1 MMKDSVIP
9 TCPTPGRRIVP
20 VGLAGIFAGIA
31 RRVLFAHLRKIERGL
46 ITITDGCERHIFG
59 SEGGLAATITVHDHA
74 FYTDI
79 AFGGSIGAG
88 EAYMSGS
95 WSTDDLVT
103 LVRIIVLNHRVLTDI
118 EGGLAAFAQPM
129 HWLMH
134 ALRRNTQAGSRMN
147 ISAHY
152 DLGNDF
158 YRLWLDQ
165 TMTYSCNIFARD
177 NSTIHEASVLKYDHI
192 CRKLSLTSA
201 DHVIEIG
208 SGWGGFAIHA
218 AGTYGCRV
226 TTTTISKA
234 QYDLAKERIEQAG
247 LRDRITLLMRDYREI
262 EGRYSKLVSIEMI
275 EAVGHEF
282 LETFFACCGRL
293 LVDDGVMAL
302 QSITIND
309 QMYDQHIKTVDFI
322 RRYIFPGG
330 SIPSVTSLCN
340 AATAASDLRLVHHE
354 DITPHYQKTL
364 IAWRQKFTSH
374 LDEIRTLG
382 YNEQFIRMWEYYF
395 CYCEAGFAERY
406 IGDVQMLFSKPGWRG
421 ATIFTMSHE

>member
-1 MMKDSVIP
+1 
-9 TCPTPGRRIVP
+9 
-20 VGLAGIFAGIA
+20 
-31 RRVLFAHLRKIERGL
+31 
-46 ITITDGCERHIFG
+46 
-59 SEGGLAATITVHDHA
+59 
-74 FYTDI
+74 
-79 AFGGSIGAG
+79 
-88 EAYMSGS
+88 MSGS

-374 LDEIRTLG
+374 LDEISTLG

>member
-1 MMKDSVIP
+1 MRHSVAPQDISP
-9 TCPTPGRRIVP
+9 YLLFGRGIIDRIAKRILCKLLEDIRHGSITLSDQNQEISFGTVSETCRLSAVLIV
-20 VGLAGIFAGIA
+20 
-31 RRVLFAHLRKIERGL
+31 
-46 ITITDGCERHIFG
+46 TDKRFFRSI
-59 SEGGLAATITVHDHA
+59 V
-74 FYTDI
+74 
-79 AFGGSIGAG
+79 FGGSIGAAK
-88 EAYMSGS
+88 AYMAGYWRS
-95 WSTDDLVT
+95 DDLT
-103 LVRIIVLNHRVLTDI
+103 SLIRIIILNQDVLLRMENGFSSLMNFVHNAIHRK
-118 EGGLAAFAQPM
+118 
-129 HWLMH
+129 
-134 ALRRNTQAGSRMN
+134 RRNSPDGSPQN
-147 ISAHY
+147 IYAHY
-152 DLGNDF
+152 DIGNDF
-158 YRLWLDQ
+158 FRTFLDD
-165 TMTYSCNIFARD
+165 TMTYSCGIFKNEHD
-177 NSTIHEASVLKYDHI
+177 TLDSASIAKYDHI
-192 CRKLSLTSA
+192 CRKLSLTPA
-201 DHVIEIG
+201 DHIIEIG

-218 AGTYGCRV
+218 AGNYGCRV

-234 QYDLAKERIEQAG
+234 QYDLAQKRIEQAG

-262 EGRYSKLVSIEMI
+262 EGRFSKLVSIEMI

-282 LETFFACCGRL
+282 LETFFSCCGRL
-293 LVDDGVMAL
+293 LIDDGVMAL

-309 QMYDQHIKTVDFI
+309 RMYDQHIKTVDFI

-364 IAWRQKFTSH
+364 IAWRQKFKSH

>member
-1 MMKDSVIP
+1 
-9 TCPTPGRRIVP
+9 
-20 VGLAGIFAGIA
+20 
-31 RRVLFAHLRKIERGL
+31 
-46 ITITDGCERHIFG
+46 
-59 SEGGLAATITVHDHA
+59 
-74 FYTDI
+74 
-79 AFGGSIGAG
+79 
-88 EAYMSGS
+88 
-95 WSTDDLVT
+95 
-103 LVRIIVLNHRVLTDI
+103 
-118 EGGLAAFAQPM
+118 
-129 HWLMH
+129 
-134 ALRRNTQAGSRMN
+134 
-147 ISAHY
+147 
-152 DLGNDF
+152 
-158 YRLWLDQ
+158 
-165 TMTYSCNIFARD
+165 MTYSCNIFARD

-234 QYDLAKERIEQAG
+234 QYDLAQERIEQAG

-374 LDEIRTLG
+374 LDDIRTLG

-421 ATIFTMSHE
+421 ATILTMSHE